1 MDGQMDDNCMYD
13 TFLIFFTLL
22 AYFKQKASGID
33 LVN

>member
-22 AYFKQKASGID
+22 ACFKQKASGID